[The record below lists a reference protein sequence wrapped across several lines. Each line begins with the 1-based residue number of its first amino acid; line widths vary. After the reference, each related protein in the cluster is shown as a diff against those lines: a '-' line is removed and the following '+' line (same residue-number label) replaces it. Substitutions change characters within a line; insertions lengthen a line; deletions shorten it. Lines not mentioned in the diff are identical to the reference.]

1 MTRFKIISIY
11 AIALVF
17 SLSGKAT
24 GVENFRWVTVMTDQS
39 HEPIEGVSVMIN
51 QTFVGETGPLGRL
64 LLPDG
69 APGDLIGFYH
79 TSYSPAFVSRLELGT
94 LEYNIYLQESV

>member
-51 QTFVGETGPLGRL
+51 QTFVGGTGPLGRL

-69 APGDLIGFYH
+69 APGDLIGF
-79 TSYSPAFVSRLELGT
+79 
-94 LEYNIYLQESV
+94 